1 MDIYSGKSVF
11 PGVSWGTVYLLQ
23 KPDLLVDESPSDS
36 PDEEWAAF
44 EAAKKQADDQLAAL
58 FEKTSREI
66 GEEEALIIDIQ
77 RMMLED
83 GDLNDAIEW
92 SIKKESR
99 RAAHAVAV
107 VGKRFS
113 ELFAALD
120 DPYMKARAP
129 DVADAAR
136 RLTAILLGKKLDLSI
151 DRPSVIVAEDLSP
164 SETLQLDRRFI
175 RAFVTRKGST
185 NSHTAI
191 LARTLKIPALV
202 QSDIPLDGGIE
213 GKEAAVDGHEELVY
227 LEPDGETLERLAL
240 RQKQDREKVELLER
254 LRGLPT
260 VTKGGRSLGLYANI
274 GSVEDAKAALAA
286 DAEGI
291 GLFRT
296 EFLYLGRGSYPG
308 EEEQFEAYREV
319 AEIMGGRR
327 VIIRTMDIGADKK
340 VEYFG
345 LEGEEN
351 PALGF
356 RAIRICFDRPELF
369 KTQLRAIYR
378 ASAFGNVAIMFPM
391 IASLWELRRA
401 KEFAAEARQ
410 ELLAEG
416 KAAGNLP
423 LGIMVE
429 TPAAA
434 LLADEFAR
442 EADFFSVG
450 TNDLTQYTLAADR
463 QNQKLEP
470 FADPR
475 HPAVLK
481 FLEMI
486 AGSARK
492 AGIWAGICGE
502 LASDRELTGRF
513 LDMGYQELSVSPAFI
528 LEMRGRIREMD

>member
-1 MDIYSGKSVF
+1 
-11 PGVSWGTVYLLQ
+11 LQ
-23 KPDLLVDESPSDS
+23 KPELLIDESPSVS
-36 PDEEWAAF
+36 PEEEWAAF
-44 EAAKKQADDQLAAL
+44 EAAKKQADAQLAAL
-58 FEKTSREI
+58 FEKTSREV

-83 GDLNDAIEW
+83 GDFNEAVEQ
-92 SIKKESR
+92 SIRKESC
-99 RAAHAVAV
+99 RAAHAVAMA
-107 VGKRFS
+107 GKKFS
-113 ELFAALD
+113 ELFASLD

-129 DVADAAR
+129 DVADAAG
-136 RLTAILLGKKLDLSI
+136 RLSAILAGKKPDITI
-151 DRPSVIVAEDLSP
+151 DRPSVIVAQDLSP
-164 SETLQLDRRFI
+164 SETLQLDRKYI
-175 RAFVTRKGST
+175 RAFVTRGGST
-185 NSHTAI
+185 SSHTAI
-191 LARTLKIPALV
+191 LARTLKIPAIV
-202 QSDIPLDGGIE
+202 QSDIPLEGIG
-213 GKEAAVDGHEELVY
+213 GKEAAVDGHRGLVY
-227 LEPDGETLERLAL
+227 LDPDRETLERLAL
-240 RQKQDREKVELLER
+240 RQKEDAEKAELLEG

-260 VTKGGRSLGLYANI
+260 VTRGGHRVELFANI
-274 GSVEDAKAALAA
+274 GSVEDARAALAA

-296 EFLYLGRGSYPG
+296 EFLYLGRDTYPG

-327 VIIRTMDIGADKK
+327 VIIRTLDIGADKK
-340 VEYFG
+340 VDYFG
-345 LEGEEN
+345 LEREEN
-351 PALGF
+351 PALGY

-378 ASAFGNVAIMFPM
+378 AAAFGNVAIMFPM
-391 IASLWELRRA
+391 IASLWELGRA
-401 KEFAAEARQ
+401 KEFAAQARR

-416 KAAGNLP
+416 KAVGDVP

-434 LLADEFAR
+434 LLADEFAG

-481 FLEMI
+481 LLEMI

-502 LASDRELTGRF
+502 LAADRELTGRF
-513 LDMGYQELSVSPAFI
+513 IDMGYRELSVSPAFI
-528 LEMRGRIREMD
+528 LEMRGRIRDMD

>member
-23 KPDLLVDESPSDS
+23 KPDLVVDESPSGS
-36 PDEEWAAF
+36 PEEEWAAF
-44 EAAKKQADDQLAAL
+44 EAAKKQAGDQLAAL

-83 GDLNDAIEW
+83 SDLNKAIEQ
-92 SIKKESR
+92 SIRKESR
-99 RAAHAVAV
+99 RAAHAVVIA
-107 VGKRFS
+107 GKQFS
-113 ELFAALD
+113 DLFAVLD
-120 DPYMKARAP
+120 DPYMRARAP
-129 DVADAAR
+129 DVADATR
-136 RLTAILLGKKLDLSI
+136 RLTAILLGEKLDLSI
-151 DRPSVIVAEDLSP
+151 DRPSIIVAEDLSP
-164 SETLQLDRRFI
+164 SETLQFDRRFI
-175 RAFVTRKGST
+175 QAFVTSKGST

-202 QSDIPLDGGIE
+202 QSDIPLNGIE
-213 GKEAAVDGHEELVY
+213 GEEAAVDGHEGLVY
-227 LEPDGETLERLAL
+227 LEPDCETLERLAL
-240 RQKQDREKVELLER
+240 RQRQDREKAKLLEK

-260 VTKGGRSLGLYANI
+260 VTRGGRSLRLYADI

-296 EFLYLGRGSYPG
+296 EFLYLDRDSYPE
-308 EEEQFEAYREV
+308 EEEQFEAYREA

-327 VIIRTMDIGADKK
+327 VIIRTMDIGTDKQ
-340 VEYFG
+340 VDYFG
-345 LEGEEN
+345 LEREEN

-356 RAIRICFDRPELF
+356 RAIRICFERPELF

-391 IASLWELRRA
+391 IASLWELRQA
-401 KEFAAEARQ
+401 KEFAAEARR
-410 ELLAEG
+410 ELLAKG
-416 KAAGNLP
+416 KAVGDIP

-450 TNDLTQYTLAADR
+450 SKDLTQYTLAADR

-492 AGIWAGICGE
+492 AGIPAGICGE
-502 LASDRELTGRF
+502 LAADRELTGRF
-513 LDMGYQELSVSPAFI
+513 LDMGYHELSVSPASI
-528 LEMRGRIREMD
+528 LEMRGRIREMN

>member
-1 MDIYSGKSVF
+1 
-11 PGVSWGTVYLLQ
+11 
-23 KPDLLVDESPSDS
+23 VDESPSAS
-36 PDEEWAAF
+36 PEEEWAAF
-44 EAAKKQADDQLAAL
+44 EAAKKRADDQLAAL

-83 GDLNDAIEW
+83 GDLNDAIEQ
-92 SIKKESR
+92 SIRKESR
-99 RAAHAVAV
+99 RAAHAVAMA
-107 VGKRFS
+107 GKQFS
-113 ELFAALD
+113 ELFASLD

-129 DVADAAR
+129 DVADAAG
-136 RLTAILLGKKLDLSI
+136 RLTAILLGKKPDLAI

-164 SETLQLDRRFI
+164 SETLQLDRQFI

-191 LARTLKIPALV
+191 LARTLRIPALV
-202 QSDIPLDGGIE
+202 QSDIPLAGEIE
-213 GKEAAVDGHEELVY
+213 GKEAAVDGHEGLVY
-227 LEPDGETLERLAL
+227 LEPDGKTLERLAL
-240 RQKQDREKVELLER
+240 RRKQDSEKAELLEKA
-254 LRGLPT
+254 RGLPT
-260 VTKGGRSLGLYANI
+260 VTRGGRSMGLYANI

-291 GLFRT
+291 GHFRT
-296 EFLYLGRGSYPG
+296 EFLYLGRDSYPG
-308 EEEQFEAYREV
+308 EEEQFEAYRDV
-319 AEIMGGRR
+319 AEMMEGRR

-340 VEYFG
+340 VDYFG

-378 ASAFGNVAIMFPM
+378 AAAFGNVAIMFPM

-401 KEFAAEARQ
+401 KEFAAEARR

-416 KAAGNLP
+416 KAAGDVP

-513 LDMGYQELSVSPAFI
+513 LDMGYHELSVSPAFI
-528 LEMRGRIREMD
+528 LEMRSRIREMD

>member
-1 MDIYSGKSVF
+1 M
-11 PGVSWGTVYLLQ
+11 
-23 KPDLLVDESPSDS
+23 E
-36 PDEEWAAF
+36 
-44 EAAKKQADDQLAAL
+44 
-58 FEKTSREI
+58 
-66 GEEEALIIDIQ
+66 
-77 RMMLED
+77 
-83 GDLNDAIEW
+83 
-92 SIKKESR
+92 
-99 RAAHAVAV
+99 
-107 VGKRFS
+107 
-113 ELFAALD
+113 
-120 DPYMKARAP
+120 
-129 DVADAAR
+129 
-136 RLTAILLGKKLDLSI
+136 
-151 DRPSVIVAEDLSP
+151 
-164 SETLQLDRRFI
+164 
-175 RAFVTRKGST
+175 
-185 NSHTAI
+185 
-191 LARTLKIPALV
+191 
-202 QSDIPLDGGIE
+202 
-213 GKEAAVDGHEELVY
+213 
-227 LEPDGETLERLAL
+227 
-240 RQKQDREKVELLER
+240 
-254 LRGLPT
+254 
-260 VTKGGRSLGLYANI
+260 
-274 GSVEDAKAALAA
+274 
-286 DAEGI
+286 
-291 GLFRT
+291 
-296 EFLYLGRGSYPG
+296 
-308 EEEQFEAYREV
+308 
-319 AEIMGGRR
+319 GRR

-340 VEYFG
+340 VDYFG
-345 LEGEEN
+345 LEEEEN

-369 KTQLRAIYR
+369 KTHLRAIYR

-410 ELLAEG
+410 ELLAGG
-416 KAAGNLP
+416 KAVGDLP

-470 FADPR
+470 FAEPR

-528 LEMRGRIREMD
+528 LEMRGRIRGMD